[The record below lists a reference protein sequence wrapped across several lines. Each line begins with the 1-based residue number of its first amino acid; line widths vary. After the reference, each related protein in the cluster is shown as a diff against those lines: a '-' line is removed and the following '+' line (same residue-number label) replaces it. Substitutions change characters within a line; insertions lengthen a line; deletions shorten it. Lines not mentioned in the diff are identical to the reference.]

1 VKQQASLKRSF
12 STLESLSPGIVV
24 EAESIVTA
32 GFVYMV
38 VLILSFSQKFV
49 IYVDG
54 FSGYKELYLYYPM

>member
-38 VLILSFSQKFV
+38 VLILSFSQKLV